1 MLSADP
7 RQNESWTRELTN
19 TFTQTI
25 QSILLLVRSEFHSIE
40 EKGQLL
46 TYWINWQL
54 LRNRVQTTELLHLIN
69 KSLKKRGCIFND
81 IKRKLWLFFLVFL
94 QKQIRKR
101 FIIWHKTSVWM
112 TNKTKLSILKIVCIL
127 HITYFTI
134 KLFLC
139 TFIIKCQN
147 ISV

>member
-1 MLSADP
+1 MLRADP
-7 RQNESWTRELTN
+7 RQNESWSWPEPSHKHFGQYFL
-19 TFTQTI
+19 
-25 QSILLLVRSEFHSIE
+25 SVRSEFHSIE

-46 TYWINWQL
+46 TFWINWHL
-54 LRNRVQTTELLHLIN
+54 SRNGVQTATPLHLIN
-69 KSLKKRGCIFND
+69 KSLKKLTKESSACS
-81 IKRKLWLFFLVFL
+81 FFAETN
-94 QKQIRKR
+94 KKR

>member
-1 MLSADP
+1 MFRADP
-7 RQNESWTRELTN
+7 RQNESGAECWPKLSHKH
-19 TFTQTI
+19 FGQYFL
-25 QSILLLVRSEFHSIE
+25 SVRSEFHSIE

-46 TYWINWQL
+46 TFWINWHL
-54 LRNRVQTTELLHLIN
+54 SRNGVQTATTLHLIN
-69 KSLKKRGCIFND
+69 KSLKKLIKESSVCFRIFAETN
-81 IKRKLWLFFLVFL
+81 K
-94 QKQIRKR
+94 KR

-112 TNKTKLSILKIVCIL
+112 TNKTKLSILKIVSIL
-127 HITYFTI
+127 HVTYFTI